1 MTFFKFRVLNMFNK
15 SSQKYTKVYHTGYFR
30 DSFLERM
37 MDQHAPI
44 ASYIPPTS
52 FRLNS
57 SEHAQGENITSGLRL
72 KNVRCTVLTR
82 EEAVDASRARVARGM
97 DMNFW
102 KGLLK
107 QIAKCSLLTDG
118 KREEIL
124 SPREREK
131 EGENGTTSSGILY
144 AFVSQIFGPSSPAD
158 VLAAGKPSLVT
169 REKQILAGTSAANEI
184 LPLESNGMFVRNRD
198 QLLDDL
204 EIFVE
209 SRKFRKASLECI
221 KTCANKLNE
230 KKVFFKTNA
239 YLFKQYSIGILFN
252 ISFFDIS

>member
-1 MTFFKFRVLNMFNK
+1 M
-15 SSQKYTKVYHTGYFR
+15 YHTECFR

-57 SEHAQGENITSGLRL
+57 SEEHAQGENITSGLRL

-82 EEAVDASRARVARGM
+82 EEAVDASRARVARGT

-131 EGENGTTSSGILY
+131 ERKRERTGRQVPEYCT
-144 AFVSQIFGPSSPAD
+144 PSFHRYSD
-158 VLAAGKPSLVT
+158 H
-169 REKQILAGTSAANEI
+169 R
-184 LPLESNGMFVRNRD
+184 PLLTF
-198 QLLDDL
+198 
-204 EIFVE
+204 
-209 SRKFRKASLECI
+209 SRLGNLRW
-221 KTCANKLNE
+221 
-230 KKVFFKTNA
+230 
-239 YLFKQYSIGILFN
+239 
-252 ISFFDIS
+252 